1 MNTMH
6 RSFAFALFT
15 VTAATAAACSSPAED
30 TSTGDVGDT
39 QDAITGAACDRTAL
53 LAHASGARKT
63 AIERGLEWYDA
74 RIPYSQSRNHAGYRT
89 DCSGFVSMCWETG
102 QSYTTA
108 SFAAGDGVSHLGS
121 YSDLLPGDALLYRT
135 SGEGHVMLFAG
146 WSDSSHANAC
156 VIEERSTAL
165 GMQFHT
171 RPVSS
176 LHSMGYKPIRSDEF

>member
-1 MNTMH
+1 MNHTS
-6 RSFAFALFT
+6 RSFAFSLFAL
-15 VTAATAAACSSPAED
+15 VAAACSAPAGDD

-39 QDAITGAACDRTAL
+39 QDAITGAACDRSAI

-63 AIERGLEWYDA
+63 AIERGLAWYDA
-74 RIPYSQSRNHAGYRT
+74 RVPYNQSRSHEGYRT

-102 QSYTTA
+102 TSYTTA
-108 SFAAGDGVSHLGS
+108 SFAAGTAVQHLAS

-146 WSDSSHANAC
+146 WADSGHSNAC

-171 RPVSS
+171 RAVSS
-176 LHSMGYKPIRSDEF
+176 LHSIGYKPIRSDEF